1 MSFPTE
7 VLCGK
12 TTTEDGIIIA
22 SVPVCV
28 YPVRAGRKGLY
39 GDCLFGRI
47 FRFAGRDRPTCGS
60 KPRLSLPSTS
70 SSGV

>member
-22 SVPVCV
+22 SVCLGIMSGLGEKV
-28 YPVRAGRKGLY
+28 YTGN
-39 GDCLFGRI
+39 CLFGRI
-47 FRFAGRDRPTCGS
+47 PFSAAVIVRPVARNRGY
-60 KPRLSLPSTS
+60 R
-70 SSGV
+70 